1 MRSKLCI
8 FYSRLKKYY
17 QKKEKVC
24 QTWQWTG
31 YDRNCNSHYWNHV
44 YFICDVQR
52 VSTEFIKQISQTWH
66 LEKSYLGIWLL
77 DLFKKVM
84 SKFIFLI
91 LHHVRCIY
99 RTIKYIKAENWHA
112 LSHEKYFYNTTYLF
126 WMRKKWFFRPFLLI
140 LVKYVFCRN
149 ETFLDFIQLLKYSK
163 NSFPRRPNSLK
174 GYLHYKMI
182 TSQNVPSEARVK
194 NFFVS

>member
-1 MRSKLCI
+1 
-8 FYSRLKKYY
+8 
-17 QKKEKVC
+17 
-24 QTWQWTG
+24 
-31 YDRNCNSHYWNHV
+31 
-44 YFICDVQR
+44 
-52 VSTEFIKQISQTWH
+52 
-66 LEKSYLGIWLL
+66 
-77 DLFKKVM
+77 
-84 SKFIFLI
+84 
-91 LHHVRCIY
+91 
-99 RTIKYIKAENWHA
+99 
-112 LSHEKYFYNTTYLF
+112 
-126 WMRKKWFFRPFLLI
+126 MRKKWFFRPFSLI